1 MNDAADDATTPL
13 ALHARPDGEAE
24 LPLVLRL
31 RWEDV
36 AALGRD
42 AGRLAAR
49 LRRPVTLD
57 EAVSHR
63 LRGGASLA
71 PAALDGSHGP
81 AGSRTTALDGS
92 HAGSRTTA
100 LDERPA
106 AAQAG
111 ETAAEGPGGTGAGAP
126 PTTPTGHV
134 PGGRVARDRLESPR
148 SGAR

>member
-1 MNDAADDATTPL
+1 MNDAAGDATTPL

-63 LRGGASLA
+63 LRGSASFA

-81 AGSRTTALDGS
+81 AGSQ
-92 HAGSRTTA
+92 TTA

-106 AAQAG
+106 GAQAG
-111 ETAAEGPGGTGAGAP
+111 EAPSEGPGGAGAAAP
-126 PTTPTGHV
+126 PTAPTGHV
-134 PGGRVARDRLESPR
+134 SGGRVVREQLESARP
-148 SGAR
+148 GAR